1 MTQKSVFAIL
11 SLWLAATSCANI
23 GKRSGSGPEAV
34 VDPGKAEA
42 NRRNPFIDVKFFL
55 NPEYVANVEE
65 TAKRH
70 PAEAEIIR
78 KVKQYPTAL
87 WIDNIEHIANLP
99 KWMEQ
104 QKQQQLANGAPTLS
118 VVVVYDLPNRD
129 CSAKASAGELKVK
142 ENGLGRYKSEFID
155 PIAAILKK
163 YPDQPIV
170 ILLEPDSLP
179 NLATNMN
186 VPDCQEAAPVYQE
199 GVAYAIKTLNMPNV
213 YIYLDIAHSG
223 WLGWD
228 GNREKAAKIYKKVL
242 KMAGG
247 VDMIRGFAS
256 NTSNFTHLNNRDGA
270 VLEPTNPCPN
280 ELTYIKKMAVSL
292 ADIGIKNKGFLID
305 TARNGKGAIRRVWGH
320 WCNIKGAGL
329 GERPQASPAPFVD
342 AYFWMKPPGESDG
355 VADPTQPR
363 YDPECGS
370 NESAK
375 GAPQA
380 GTWFESYFLDLV
392 RNANPPL

>member
-1 MTQKSVFAIL
+1 
-11 SLWLAATSCANI
+11 
-23 GKRSGSGPEAV
+23 
-34 VDPGKAEA
+34 
-42 NRRNPFIDVKFFL
+42 
-55 NPEYVANVEE
+55 
-65 TAKRH
+65 
-70 PAEAEIIR
+70 
-78 KVKQYPTAL
+78 
-87 WIDNIEHIANLP
+87 
-99 KWMEQ
+99 
-104 QKQQQLANGAPTLS
+104 

-129 CSAKASAGELKVK
+129 CSAKASAGELKMS
-142 ENGLGRYKSEFID
+142 ENGLHRYKTEFID
-155 PIAAILKK
+155 PIVAILKK

-186 VPDCQEAAPVYQE
+186 IPACQEARTGYIE
-199 GVAYAIKTLNMPNV
+199 GVAYAIKALNLPNV
-213 YIYLDIAHSG
+213 SIYLDIAHSG

-228 GNREKAAKIYKKVL
+228 GNREKAAKIYKQTL
-242 KMAGG
+242 KLAGG
-247 VDMIRGFAS
+247 VDMIRGFAT
-256 NTSNFTHLNNRDGA
+256 NTSNFTHLSNRDGA

-280 ELTYIKKMAVSL
+280 ELTYIKKMAVTLS
-292 ADIGIKNKGFLID
+292 DHGIKNKGFIID
-305 TARNGKGAIRRVWGH
+305 TARNGKGGIRRVWGH

-342 AYFWMKPPGESDG
+342 AYYWMKPPGESDG

-380 GTWFESYFLDLV
+380 GQWFESYFLDLV

>member
-11 SLWLAATSCANI
+11 SLCLAATSCASI
-23 GKRSGSGPEAV
+23 GKRSGGSETQVDSAKTEAS
-34 VDPGKAEA
+34 
-42 NRRNPFIDVKFFL
+42 RRNPFIDVKFFI
-55 NPEYVANVEE
+55 NPEYAKNVED

-70 PAEAEIIR
+70 PSEAEAIR

-99 KWMEQ
+99 VWMEAQKAQ
-104 QKQQQLANGAPTLS
+104 QAANGMPTLS

-129 CSAKASAGELKVK
+129 CAAKASAGELKAS
-142 ENGLGRYKSEFID
+142 ENGLDRYKNEFIN

-179 NLATNMN
+179 NLATNIN
-186 VPDCQEAAPVYQE
+186 LPACQEARPAYME
-199 GVAYAIKTLNMPNV
+199 GVAYAIRTLNMPNV
-213 YIYLDIAHSG
+213 SIYLDIAHSG

-228 GNREKAAKIYKKVL
+228 GNREKAAKIYKQVL

-247 VDMIRGFAS
+247 VDTIRGFAT
-256 NTSNFTHLNNRDGA
+256 NTSNFTHLSNRDGA

-280 ELTYIKKMAVSL
+280 ELTYVKKMAVTL
-292 ADIGIKNKGFLID
+292 ADHGIKNKGFLID
-305 TARNGKGAIRRVWGH
+305 TARNGKGGIRRVWGH

-355 VADPTQPR
+355 VADSTQPR

-380 GTWFESYFLDLV
+380 GQWFESYFLDLV
-392 RNANPPL
+392 RNATPPL